1 MKATNTNAQ
10 LHHPAVLADKA
21 RRSVA
26 CDDPRRQRTRDVLV
40 RPSSPGLTLRLMF
53 GAAF

>member
-21 RRSVA
+21 RRSE
-26 CDDPRRQRTRDVLV
+26 DLQ
-40 RPSSPGLTLRLMF
+40 LRIADAVTSFAGSIGQAHLDLHC
-53 GAAF
+53 G